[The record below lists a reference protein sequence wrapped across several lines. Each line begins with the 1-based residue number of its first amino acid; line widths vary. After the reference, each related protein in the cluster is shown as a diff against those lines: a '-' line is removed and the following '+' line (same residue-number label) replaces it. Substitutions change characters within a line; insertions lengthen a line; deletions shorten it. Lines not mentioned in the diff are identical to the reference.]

1 MIIKKNWGWNW
12 EKKIIKLKGKKRRTE
27 KNTKEVEL
35 KKKIQWLYKKWTSI
49 NFPNCFSTIR

>member
-35 KKKIQWLYKKWTSI
+35 KKKNTMVI
-49 NFPNCFSTIR
+49 

>member
-27 KNTKEVEL
+27 KNTKEDEL
-35 KKKIQWLYKKWTSI
+35 KKKNTMVI
-49 NFPNCFSTIR
+49 